1 MKIVFEDAA
10 LEELYVSGTT
20 ANSQYRKLAK
30 DVVKQY
36 VKVVNYI
43 RAARRIED
51 LYCIKSLH
59 YEKKKGD
66 LNGVDAVWINRQYRL
81 LFNSSPDEE
90 GIVVNALFWK
100 YRSIMNKESLT
111 PFVATHP
118 GEMIKDE
125 LKERNM
131 TQKQLAAESG
141 IKASVLSETI
151 NGKRSVSLNVAVA
164 LEKVLRVPADVWM
177 NMQTQYDL
185 DTANIATRG
194 NEKETVEVI
203 IPVHDRNLLKEIA
216 RKFGWACMF

>member
-1 MKIVFEDAA
+1 
-10 LEELYVSGTT
+10 
-20 ANSQYRKLAK
+20 
-30 DVVKQY
+30 
-36 VKVVNYI
+36 
-43 RAARRIED
+43 
-51 LYCIKSLH
+51 
-59 YEKKKGD
+59 
-66 LNGVDAVWINRQYRL
+66 
-81 LFNSSPDEE
+81 
-90 GIVVNALFWK
+90 
-100 YRSIMNKESLT
+100 MNKESLT

-141 IKASVLSETI
+141 FKASVLSETI

-164 LEKVLRVPADVWM
+164 LEKVLGVPADVWM

-185 DTANIATRG
+185 DAANIAARG

-216 RKFGWACMF
+216 RKFGWACML